1 MDIKEIN
8 VTIIPGTNIQRVAA
22 YARVSSEKDM
32 ALHSLS
38 AQVSYY
44 NEKISNHPGWELV
57 EVYADEGIS
66 GTLDKRP
73 EFQRMLTDC
82 REGKIDLIVTKSV
95 SRFARNTVTLLE
107 TMREL
112 RDLGIDIYFENEKLH
127 SISEGGDFMIK
138 LLALMAEE
146 YSRSASENTRWRIQK
161 KFEAGLP
168 TGGIRMTGY
177 IITDGQFVIIPEE
190 AEIVREIYADYL
202 SGMSA
207 EMIARKLNSRGLKTI
222 YGNKWSGYTIR
233 DILRNEKYKGDM
245 LLQKTYTEDFRTK
258 RQCANKGQ
266 RKQYYVENNHE
277 PIIPKETF
285 QAVQDEFARRR
296 TQRAP
301 YKRPVKTP
309 FSGMIK
315 CAKCGQNVWRCTAN
329 GTKYYAKPAWLCS
342 TVRKKGKDICN
353 MKILPE
359 LQLIVLTQ
367 EALGVETL
375 DGIDIREYIAEIICD
390 YEHVTFKLKNGEE
403 VVVPRRR
410 MSYSD
415 PSDSPNPPKKKGP
428 KPKKKEVINNE

>member
-168 TGGIRMTGY
+168 TGGVRMTGY

-190 AEIVREIYADYL
+190 AEIVKQIYADYL

-207 EMIARKLNSRGLKTI
+207 EKIARKLNSRGLKTI

-277 PIIPKETF
+277 PIISKEIF
-285 QAVQDEFARRR
+285 QAVQEEFARRR

-342 TVRKKGKDICN
+342 TVRKKGKDVCN

-359 LQLIVLTQ
+359 QQLIVLTQ

-375 DGIDIREYIAEIICD
+375 EGIDIKKHITEIICD
-390 YEHVTFKLKNGEE
+390 YEHVTFRLKNGEE
-403 VVVPRRR
+403 VLVPRRR

-415 PSDSPNPPKKKGP
+415 PSDSPYPPKKRGP
-428 KPKKKEVINNE
+428 KPKKKEVKNNE